1 MKTGSILRYL
11 VHVHNT
17 CFSFVFSYFLF
28 ISFSV
33 FMFFCEFF
41 HVIKYLT
48 FQKIFCIFF
57 LQATIDYLKIDIE
70 YNEWDSFQA
79 MFDENS
85 LKNVKQFAFEI
96 HTNELHNKQTS
107 TVEHFV
113 SYYKTLRKLELLG
126 FRKWLHHSNPFGRYQ
141 STRTGKQQ
149 TCCYELYYVNTNFMK
164 RKYHE
169 R

>member
-1 MKTGSILRYL
+1 MYII
-11 VHVHNT
+11 HVFLLFLFL
-17 CFSFVFSYFLF
+17 FSFLSLFLC
-28 ISFSV
+28 
-33 FMFFCEFF
+33 FCKFF

-48 FQKIFCIFF
+48 FKKNIVYIF

-96 HTNELHNKQTS
+96 HTNELHNKRTS
-107 TVEHFV
+107 TVKHFV